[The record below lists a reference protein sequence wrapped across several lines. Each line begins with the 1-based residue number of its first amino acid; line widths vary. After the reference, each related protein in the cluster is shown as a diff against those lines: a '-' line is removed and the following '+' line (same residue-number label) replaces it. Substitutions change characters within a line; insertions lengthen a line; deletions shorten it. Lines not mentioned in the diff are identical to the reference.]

1 MTACLMM
8 SVTACGKEED
18 KDSKTEENKTSQTEE
33 KVETEEGDLEN
44 IGGVLNL
51 WYTDNAIT
59 PYLEQVAAGFKEE
72 NQVSVNLVPTSSI
85 DYLEMIN
92 QSNIDGVQR
101 ADVFLLNSESLEKA
115 YLAGLALEL
124 KEGAYE
130 EGIYPELAVNSTVYQ
145 GKTIAYPFYFETEFL
160 LYNKN
165 FVETA
170 PASFQEII
178 EFAQSYEGT
187 YEGVESILKWDV
199 LDLFYSYG
207 FIGEYFNLGG
217 AYGDDSSIIDL
228 DNENVIDSLTFFK
241 QLNQSLYFDVSE
253 VEYNAMLSEF
263 LEGKILYT
271 IAGTQSLA
279 TLAASEFNYGIAPL
293 PDLNDTLKS
302 KGLAS
307 NYVAVVNP
315 YGTSTD
321 IAQKLAKDLTD
332 DNTDSFYEMTG
343 KLPCKVQDNSIY
355 PNPEFAHIIEAYQKS
370 VQLPKLMNASNFWVE
385 TEVMLNNIWKT
396 EMREEEG
403 ISDSSQ
409 ELEGDTDEVRKQR
422 VEQQMREL
430 VTREVTRVQE
440 QMELQL
446 SE

>member
-18 KDSKTEENKTSQTEE
+18 KDSKTDENKTSQTEE
-33 KVETEEGDLEN
+33 KMETEDGNLEDL
-44 IGGVLNL
+44 GSLNL
-51 WYTDNAIT
+51 WYADNAIT
-59 PYLEQVAAGFKEE
+59 PYLEQVAVMFEEE

-217 AYGDDSSIIDL
+217 VYGDDSSIIDL
-228 DNENVIDSLTFFK
+228 DNESVDR
-241 QLNQSLYFDVSE
+241 
-253 VEYNAMLSEF
+253 
-263 LEGKILYT
+263 
-271 IAGTQSLA
+271 
-279 TLAASEFNYGIAPL
+279 
-293 PDLNDTLKS
+293 
-302 KGLAS
+302 
-307 NYVAVVNP
+307 
-315 YGTSTD
+315 
-321 IAQKLAKDLTD
+321 
-332 DNTDSFYEMTG
+332 
-343 KLPCKVQDNSIY
+343 
-355 PNPEFAHIIEAYQKS
+355 KS
-370 VQLPKLMNASNFWVE
+370 VV
-385 TEVMLNNIWKT
+385 
-396 EMREEEG
+396 
-403 ISDSSQ
+403 
-409 ELEGDTDEVRKQR
+409 
-422 VEQQMREL
+422 
-430 VTREVTRVQE
+430 
-440 QMELQL
+440 
-446 SE
+446 